1 MGTLSP
7 ICQLLSPT
15 PSRSLQLRLRRPGGS
30 GQGIKALEG
39 PEERA
44 KGREADHRPRPS
56 RLLQSLEAALSCG
69 SCQWEALGLPE
80 KTLY

>member
-15 PSRSLQLRLRRPGGS
+15 PSRSLQLGLRRPGGS
-30 GQGIKALEG
+30 GQGVKALEG

-44 KGREADHRPRPS
+44 KGRREADHRPLPS
-56 RLLQSLEAALSCG
+56 RLL
-69 SCQWEALGLPE
+69 
-80 KTLY
+80 